1 MQPARDKF
9 VQAMTARPWPEV
21 GWRPGASAES
31 LIIGCS
37 LFWAL
42 AANKSFIDAALQ
54 GQALA
59 DSGTWGQGLALVGM
73 LTGAHIVVL
82 VALGLLAP
90 GAALKWLLGLLLV
103 VAASASHFIQ
113 SYGVVLDPSMMRN
126 VLHTD
131 PPEAGELLTWSLGLH
146 LLLYAGLPLLLLS
159 RIQLVRKGWGRML
172 LSRGL
177 LALVGLAMFVG
188 SLVAIFPSFGPLMRN
203 QKELRYLATPTNV
216 LWSTGAVAAQK
227 LRGAAKPR
235 QAIGL
240 DARPG
245 ASMAARQQPGA
256 RPLVVVLVVGE
267 TARAANWGLTGY
279 PRNTTPQLAQWPLTS
294 WRYASS
300 CGTNTES
307 SVPCIFAPV
316 GRRDYDEDTIRGSES
331 LLHVVARAG
340 VAVRWRDNQSG
351 CKGTCDGLPQELVK
365 DLKLPGLCD
374 TAQCLDEGLIS
385 GLQDELAKAR
395 GTQLLV
401 LHMLGNH
408 GPAYFKRYPAAFEH
422 FKPACRTEDLRRCS
436 REEITNAYDNA
447 LLYTDHV
454 LARTLAI
461 LKAST
466 QVDSA
471 LLFASDHGESLGE
484 NNLYLHGLPYA
495 IAPDVQ
501 KQVPMFLWLSDGL
514 ADATAANVGAA
525 NVSAANVGAANAG
538 AANAG
543 ASNSGTTNAGVANVG
558 AANAGAGSVGAGSVG
573 AANAGLANASAANAS
588 TAHSGAAT
596 TAPLNPGCLQQ
607 LKLDASKKT
616 AAHDHIFHTVLALL
630 DVTTGLYDPA
640 WDLLQGCRKR

>member
-1 MQPARDKF
+1 MQPPRDKY
-9 VQAMTARPWPEV
+9 VQALAARRWPERS
-21 GWRPGASAES
+21 WQLAASAES
-31 LIIGCS
+31 LIVGCS

-42 AANKSFIDAALQ
+42 ASNKAFIGAALQ

-59 DSGTWGQGLALVGM
+59 ASGTWAQGLALVGL

-82 VALGLLAP
+82 TALGLLAP
-90 GAALKWLLGLLLV
+90 GPALKWLLGLLLV

-126 VLHTD
+126 VLHTN

-159 RIQLVRKGWGRML
+159 RIRLVRRGFGGML

-177 LALVGLAMFVG
+177 LALLGLALFVG
-188 SLVAIFPSFGPLMRN
+188 SLMAIFPSFGPLMREH
-203 QKELRYLATPTNV
+203 KELRYLATPTNV
-216 LWSTGAVAAQK
+216 LWSSGAVAAQK
-227 LRGAAKPR
+227 LRGAARPR

-240 DARPG
+240 DAKPG
-245 ASMAARQQPGA
+245 AAMAARQLPGA

-267 TARAANWGLTGY
+267 TARAANWGLSGY
-279 PRNTTPQLAQWPLTS
+279 PRNTTPQLGLWPLTN
-294 WRYASS
+294 WRHAST
-300 CGTNTES
+300 CGTNTETS
-307 SVPCIFAPV
+307 LPCMFAPV
-316 GRRDYDEDTIRGSES
+316 GRRDYDEATIRGSES

-351 CKGTCDGLPQELVK
+351 CKGSCDGLQQEQVK
-365 DLKLPGLCD
+365 DLQLPGLCD
-374 TAQCLDEGLIS
+374 GPHCLDEGLIA
-385 GLQDELAKAR
+385 GLQGELAKAR

-408 GPAYFKRYPAAFEH
+408 GPAYFKRYPPAFEH
-422 FKPACRTEDLRRCS
+422 FKPACHSEDLRRCS

-454 LARTLAI
+454 LARTLAM
-461 LKAST
+461 LKANT

-471 LLFASDHGESLGE
+471 LVFASDHGESLGE

-514 ADATAANVGAA
+514 AGAA
-525 NVSAANVGAANAG
+525 GGHGAA
-538 AANAG
+538 AADAP
-543 ASNSGTTNAGVANVG
+543 
-558 AANAGAGSVGAGSVG
+558 AADAPAV
-573 AANAGLANASAANAS
+573 
-588 TAHSGAAT
+588 TE
-596 TAPLNPGCLQQ
+596 APLNPGCLQQ
-607 LKLDASKKT
+607 LRRDAVKKT
-616 AAHDHIFHTVLALL
+616 AAHDHLFHTLLGLL
-630 DVTTGLYDPA
+630 DVGTSLYDPA
-640 WDLLQGCRKR
+640 WDLLQGCRKPFPG

>member
-9 VQAMTARPWPEV
+9 VQTMTARRWPAG

-31 LIIGCS
+31 LIVGCS

-42 AANKSFIDAALQ
+42 AANPSFIGAALQ

-59 DSGTWGQGLALVGM
+59 DSATWGHALALVGM

-82 VALGLLAP
+82 LALGLLAP
-90 GAALKWLLGLLLV
+90 GPALKWLLGLLLL

-113 SYGVVLDPSMMRN
+113 SYGVVLDPSMLRN

-146 LLLYAGLPLLLLS
+146 LLLYAGLPMLLLS
-159 RIQLVRKGWGRML
+159 RIRLLRKGWGRML
-172 LSRGL
+172 VSRGL
-177 LALVGLAMFVG
+177 LAVVGLALFVG

-216 LWSTGAVAAQK
+216 LWSTGAVVAQN
-227 LRGAAKPR
+227 LRGAVRPR

-245 ASMAARQQPGA
+245 AAMAARQQPGA

-267 TARAANWGLTGY
+267 TARAANWGLSGY
-279 PRNTTPQLAQWPLTS
+279 ARNTTPQLAQWPLTS
-294 WRYASS
+294 WRHATS
-300 CGTNTES
+300 CGTNTET
-307 SVPCIFAPV
+307 SVPCMFAPV

-351 CKGTCDGLPQELVK
+351 CKGTCEGLPPQHLIEHVK

-374 TAQCLDEGLIS
+374 STHCLDEGLIA
-385 GLQDELAKAR
+385 GLQDELGKAR

-408 GPAYFKRYPAAFEH
+408 GPAYFKRYPAAFER

-454 LARTLAI
+454 LARTLTI
-461 LKAST
+461 LKASA
-466 QVDSA
+466 QIDSA
-471 LLFASDHGESLGE
+471 LLFVSDHGESLGE

-501 KQVPMFLWLSDGL
+501 KQVPMFLWLSAGL
-514 ADATAANVGAA
+514 T
-525 NVSAANVGAANAG
+525 SAAAAHG
-538 AANAG
+538 
-543 ASNSGTTNAGVANVG
+543 
-558 AANAGAGSVGAGSVG
+558 
-573 AANAGLANASAANAS
+573 
-588 TAHSGAAT
+588 GAAT
-596 TAPLNPGCLQQ
+596 ATALNPGCLQQ
-607 LKLDASKKT
+607 LKLDAIRQT
-616 AAHDHIFHTVLALL
+616 AAHDHIFHTALGLL
-630 DVTTGLYDPA
+630 DVTTGLYAPA
-640 WDLLQGCRKR
+640 WDLLQACRKP

>member
-9 VQAMTARPWPEV
+9 VQAMTARRWPAG
-21 GWRPGASAES
+21 GWRLGASAET
-31 LIIGCS
+31 LIVGCS

-42 AANKSFIDAALQ
+42 AANRPFIGAVLQ
-54 GQALA
+54 GQALT

-90 GAALKWLLGLLLV
+90 GRTLKWLLGLLLLV
-103 VAASASHFIQ
+103 TASASHFIH

-131 PPEAGELLTWSLGLH
+131 PPEASELLTWSLGLH
-146 LLLYAGLPLLLLS
+146 LLLYAGLPMLLLS
-159 RIQLVRKGWGRML
+159 RIRLVRTGWGRVL
-172 LSRGL
+172 LSRTL
-177 LALVGLAMFVG
+177 LALLGLALFVG

-216 LWSTGAVAAQK
+216 LWSTGAVAAQN
-227 LRGAAKPR
+227 LRGAARPR

-240 DARPG
+240 DAKPG
-245 ASMAARQQPGA
+245 AAMASRQQPGA

-294 WRYASS
+294 WRYATS
-300 CGTNTES
+300 CGTNTET
-307 SVPCIFAPV
+307 SVPCMFAPV

-340 VAVRWRDNQSG
+340 VSVRWRDNQSG
-351 CKGTCDGLPQELVK
+351 CKGTCDGLPPQHLIEHVK
-365 DLKLPGLCD
+365 DLKLPGLCE
-374 TAQCLDEGLIS
+374 AAHCLDEGLLA
-385 GLQDELAKAR
+385 GLQNELAKAR

-408 GPAYFKRYPAAFEH
+408 GPAYFKRYPAAFER

-454 LARTLAI
+454 LARTLTI
-461 LKAST
+461 LKASA
-466 QVDSA
+466 QIESA
-471 LLFASDHGESLGE
+471 LLFVSDHGESLGE
-484 NNLYLHGLPYA
+484 NNLYLHGLPHA

-501 KQVPMFLWLSDGL
+501 KQVPMFLWLSAGL
-514 ADATAANVGAA
+514 TGAAAAHGGAATAAA
-525 NVSAANVGAANAG
+525 
-538 AANAG
+538 
-543 ASNSGTTNAGVANVG
+543 
-558 AANAGAGSVGAGSVG
+558 
-573 AANAGLANASAANAS
+573 
-588 TAHSGAAT
+588 
-596 TAPLNPGCLQQ
+596 LNPGCLQQ
-607 LKLDASKKT
+607 LKLDAIRQT
-616 AAHDHIFHTVLALL
+616 AAHDHIFHTVLGLL
-630 DVTTGLYDPA
+630 DVTTGLYAPA
-640 WDLLQGCRKR
+640 WDLLQACRKP